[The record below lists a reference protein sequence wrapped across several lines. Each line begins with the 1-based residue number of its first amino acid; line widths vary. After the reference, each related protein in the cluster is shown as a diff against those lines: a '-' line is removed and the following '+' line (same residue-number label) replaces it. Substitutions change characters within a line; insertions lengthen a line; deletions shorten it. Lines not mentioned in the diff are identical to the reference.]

1 MGKKNELEV
10 LKDKEALTKV
20 ITGSDNSLSIK
31 PLVKEIELFD
41 SFIAGTFYLED
52 KSPLERLKVGD
63 SLTLVREKDNAF
75 DSNAVR
81 IQDKEGKKVGY
92 IPEKDNSIVVR
103 LMDAGKEM
111 KAKVKRIDSKREFLT
126 FAITICL
133 EDF

>member
-1 MGKKNELEV
+1 MGKKELEV
-10 LKDKEALTKV
+10 LKDKEALVKV
-20 ITGSDNSLSIK
+20 ISGSDNSLSLK

-52 KSPLERLKVGD
+52 KSPLSKVKVGD
-63 SLTLVREKDNAF
+63 ILTLVREKDNPF
-75 DSNAVR
+75 DPNAVR
-81 IQDKEGKKVGY
+81 IQDREGKKLGY

-126 FAITICL
+126 FSITICL